1 MTDFYYSPRTGE
13 HIATATPADWM
24 GVTLLPPP
32 AHDRATQSAFF
43 RDGSWAVET
52 ALPPQPQTPQSVTM
66 RQARLALLSAGLLAA
81 ANAAIAAM
89 PGVAGEAARIEW
101 EYAQTVE
108 RDSPLV
114 AGLTAALNLTQTQI
128 DDLFAL
134 AATL

>member
-1 MTDFYYSPRTGE
+1 MPEFYYSPHTGE
-13 HIATATPADWM
+13 HINTNTPADWM
-24 GVTLLPPP
+24 GKTSIVPPSFNS
-32 AHDRATQSAFF
+32 ASQGAFF
-43 RDGSWAVET
+43 RDGSWVVET

-81 ANAAIAAM
+81 VNAAIAAM